1 MKRGGQAATN
11 GERLLLEKA
20 YQFSTLTDDQ
30 KNEFRAFLDVL
41 EAHQSVRAQEQD
53 FQNLIA

>member
-1 MKRGGQAATN
+1 MKRGGQAATY

-30 KNEFRAFLDVL
+30 KNEFRAFLDAL
-41 EAHQSVRAQEQD
+41 EAHQSVQAQEQD
-53 FQNLIA
+53 FQNLIE